1 MEVANSFEMSVTN
14 DQSSRH
20 HISVDTLYIAFRMMG
35 KTTKASVDIVDIT
48 DANRNRIL
56 KNCVNK
62 LWLAYRKV
70 LWLREVHAYGGLYT
84 VRTHRKCKMS
94 M

>member
-1 MEVANSFEMSVTN
+1 MEVANPFETSVTI
-14 DQSSRH
+14 DQLSQH

-35 KTTKASVDIVDIT
+35 KTTKANVDIVGIT
-48 DANRNRIL
+48 DANKNKIF

-70 LWLREVHAYGGLYT
+70 LWLREVHTSDGPYT
-84 VRTHRKCKMS
+84 VSTHRKCKMS

>member
-1 MEVANSFEMSVTN
+1 MEVANSFGMSVTN
-14 DQSSRH
+14 DQFSRH
-20 HISVDTLYIAFRMMG
+20 HISVDTLYIAFRMME
-35 KTTKASVDIVDIT
+35 KTTKTNVDIVGIT
-48 DANRNRIL
+48 DANRNNIL
-56 KNCVNK
+56 KNCVNI

-70 LWLREVHAYGGLYT
+70 LWLREVHTYEGPYT